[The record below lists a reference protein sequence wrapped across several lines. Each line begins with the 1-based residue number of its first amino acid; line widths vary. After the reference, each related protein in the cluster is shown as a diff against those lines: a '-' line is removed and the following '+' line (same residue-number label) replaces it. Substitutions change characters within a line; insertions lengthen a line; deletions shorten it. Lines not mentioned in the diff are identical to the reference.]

1 MFFSSLSQVAYYTA
15 PYEAITRIWIIPF
28 SLVSTLFPTFSS
40 LSAIKDIEKI
50 KSLFFRSIK
59 YLQIILG
66 PIIIFI
72 IVFAQ
77 ELLMVWL
84 GKDFAENSKEVVWIL
99 AFGVLINSLAHIPYA
114 LLQSSGRPN
123 LTAKF
128 HIIELPIYFFL
139 ALILV
144 SKWGINGAA
153 TVWTLRVI
161 LDTALLY
168 GATFKI
174 YKFSFNLFSSYKIT
188 KTLYTL
194 LIFGSLLYTI
204 KILSFLLHFIIL
216 LVSFIICLL
225 IFLWFIWSKVL
236 DQSEKEIILGGLR
249 L

>member
-1 MFFSSLSQVAYYTA
+1 
-15 PYEAITRIWIIPF
+15 
-28 SLVSTLFPTFSS
+28 
-40 LSAIKDIEKI
+40 
-50 KSLFFRSIK
+50 
-59 YLQIILG
+59 
-66 PIIIFI
+66 
-72 IVFAQ
+72 
-77 ELLMVWL
+77 MVWL
-84 GKDFAENSKEVVWIL
+84 GKDFAENSKEVVRIL

-194 LIFGSLLYTI
+194 LIFGSLLYSASKAYPRVSF
-204 KILSFLLHFIIL
+204 KILAFNALRKLAAFFLLGFTG
-216 LVSFIICLL
+216 S
-225 IFLWFIWSKVL
+225 
-236 DQSEKEIILGGLR
+236 
-249 L
+249 